1 MHSLTTVGLVWSMLS
16 FIVAIVCST
25 GFYLP
30 YWLQGQIMNVTV
42 HLGVFRRCN
51 YFAKN
56 KNAVNSFYLHEGCG
70 RYKSFDDIP
79 STAWQGSTIL
89 LGMACGIL
97 VLISLISLLAI
108 CFKDIIT
115 KQTARVCGFF
125 QALAAFFLIIAC
137 VIFPFGWDN
146 IEVRQAC
153 GDVADKYRFGD
164 CKFGWAAFLVAT
176 GAVGTLLC
184 SFLSIKSGKSDR
196 MKALSYE
203 ARYDTIQLR
212 DNQF

>member
-1 MHSLTTVGLVWSMLS
+1 MHSLTSIGLVWTMFS

-30 YWLQGQIMNVTV
+30 YWLRGQIMNVTV

-51 YFAKN
+51 YLAKSDYPM
-56 KNAVNSFYLHEGCG
+56 NSVYLREECG

-79 STAWQGSTIL
+79 STAWQASTIM

-97 VLISLISLLAI
+97 VLVSLISILAM

-125 QALAAFFLIIAC
+125 QALAGTKSHPPIYVLANYNSQIRGEI
-137 VIFPFGWDN
+137 V
-146 IEVRQAC
+146 
-153 GDVADKYRFGD
+153 DV
-164 CKFGWAAFLVAT
+164 V
-176 GAVGTLLC
+176 
-184 SFLSIKSGKSDR
+184 
-196 MKALSYE
+196 
-203 ARYDTIQLR
+203 
-212 DNQF
+212 